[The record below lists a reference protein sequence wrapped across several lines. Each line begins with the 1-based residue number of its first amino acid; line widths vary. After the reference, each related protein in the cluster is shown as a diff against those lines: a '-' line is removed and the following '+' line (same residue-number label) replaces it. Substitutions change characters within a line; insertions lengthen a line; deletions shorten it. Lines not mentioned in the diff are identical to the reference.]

1 MARPRSFDVDDAL
14 TAATQVFLA
23 RGFDGATLDDL
34 TGAMGINKPSLYAAF
49 GDKEA
54 LYAKVLEG
62 YAAVAKSAME
72 SALNAGDTLEHAGR
86 RLLLG
91 AIEVYA
97 PIKGNHLGC
106 LIATTATTAAG
117 SNPAVRAV
125 LAAFLSDVDQL
136 IRATI
141 KRRFGG
147 DLADAT
153 VVSLADVLS
162 AAMYSIA
169 IRARAGASRRQLSAI
184 ADRAVATMG
193 VVARMAA

>member
-1 MARPRSFDVDDAL
+1 MARPRSFDTDEAL
-14 TAATQVFLA
+14 AAATRVFLA

-54 LYAKVLEG
+54 LYARVLEG
-62 YAAVAKSAME
+62 YAAMAKSAME
-72 SALNAGDTLEHAGR
+72 SALNAGDTLEHASHG
-86 RLLLG
+86 LLLG

-97 PIKGNHLGC
+97 PANGNHLGC
-106 LIATTATTAAG
+106 LIATTATTVAG
-117 SNPAVRAV
+117 SNPAVRTV
-125 LAAFLSDVDQL
+125 LATFLSDVDRL

-141 KRRFGG
+141 KRRFGD
-147 DLADAT
+147 DLADGR
-153 VVSLADVLS
+153 VVLAADVLS

-184 ADRAVATMG
+184 AERAVATMS
-193 VVARMAA
+193 VIAAMRA

>member
-1 MARPRSFDVDDAL
+1 MARPRSFDFDEAL
-14 TAATQVFLA
+14 TAATRVFLA
-23 RGFDGATLDDL
+23 HGFDGATLDDL

-54 LYAKVLEG
+54 LYARVLEG
-62 YAAVAKSAME
+62 YAAMAKSVME
-72 SALNAGDTLEHAGR
+72 SALDAGDTLEHAGQ
-86 RLLLG
+86 RLLSG

-97 PIKGNHLGC
+97 PAKGDHLGC

-117 SNPAVRAV
+117 SNPAVRAA
-125 LAAFLSDVDQL
+125 LSAFLSDVDQL
-136 IRATI
+136 IRAAI

-147 DLADAT
+147 ELAEGSVAAA
-153 VVSLADVLS
+153 ADVLS

-184 ADRAVATMG
+184 AERAVATMG
-193 VVARMAA
+193 MIARTRA

>member
-14 TAATQVFLA
+14 AAATQVFLA

-62 YAAVAKSAME
+62 YAAMAKSAMAA
-72 SALNAGDTLEHAGR
+72 ALNAGDTLEDAGQ

-97 PIKGNHLGC
+97 PTKGNHLGC

-117 SNPAVRAV
+117 SNPAVRSV
-125 LAAFLSDVDQL
+125 LATFLSDVDQL
-136 IRATI
+136 IRTTI

-147 DLADAT
+147 NLADAN
-153 VVSLADVLS
+153 VASAADVLS

-184 ADRAVATMG
+184 AERAVATMG
-193 VVARMAA
+193 AVARMAA